1 MKVMA
6 FKGFDN
12 IETFTVSQN
21 NVDFDLSSAG
31 FTSARVY
38 ADNQYVDGTVSGNEV
53 KAVLGDLE
61 VPVGTYTGKLV
72 VYSAVYP
79 DGLVIAGPGLPE
91 RMEIVVKE

>member
-12 IETFTVSQN
+12 VETFTVSQGDT
-21 NVDFDLSSAG
+21 DFDLSSAG

-38 ADNQYVDGTVSGNEV
+38 ADNQYVEGTISGSEV
-53 KAVLGDLE
+53 KATLGDLN
-61 VPVGTYTGKLV
+61 VPAGSYCGKLV
-72 VYSAVYP
+72 VYSTVYP

-91 RMEIVVKE
+91 RMDIVMKE